1 MGYFSSLHL
10 ELTLMGEFE
19 NPNSPYYD
27 YDPAEDEYPEYEA
40 ETRFVKK
47 DQSKK
52 TEEYDF

>member
-27 YDPAEDEYPEYEA
+27 YDPAEDEYPEYEE